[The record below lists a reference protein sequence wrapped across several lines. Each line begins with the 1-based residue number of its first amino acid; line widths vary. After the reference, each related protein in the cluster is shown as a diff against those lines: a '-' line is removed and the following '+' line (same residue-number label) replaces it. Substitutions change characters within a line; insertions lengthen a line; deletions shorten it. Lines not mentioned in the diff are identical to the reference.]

1 MNWKGKRFDFLLDS
15 LPPARKNKLPFS
27 SYLPSSVYVN
37 FASCYC
43 SNGRDGEM
51 LLISFLRRIF
61 FSKQL
66 VLTRTKQPRNSMLI
80 SQISSNVR
88 ALYIVSALAEMK
100 QLIMLMLASHLICL
114 TQGHFHYRLP
124 EPWETGSAHN
134 SKGGQRMTRG
144 FVLTSRKIP
153 VHVHNVLFT
162 CISMWV
168 CDCIHQQTL
177 RCVGHW
183 WLLTNPHSTTEEHRL
198 QD

>member
-1 MNWKGKRFDFLLDS
+1 MWVLLPATNHDHELFVSELSCQSCQRGLLQLLSLGRSTLLSARVPEDSELSSLWIRRAQDLIFFLDS
-15 LPPARKNKLPFS
+15 LPPAIKNKLPFS

-66 VLTRTKQPRNSMLI
+66 VLTRAKQPRNSMLV

-100 QLIMLMLASHLICL
+100 LDYVNVSQPFNLFYSGTLSLQAS
-114 TQGHFHYRLP
+114 
-124 EPWETGSAHN
+124 W
-134 SKGGQRMTRG
+134 
-144 FVLTSRKIP
+144 
-153 VHVHNVLFT
+153 
-162 CISMWV
+162 
-168 CDCIHQQTL
+168 TL
-177 RCVGHW
+177 RN
-183 WLLTNPHSTTEEHRL
+183 WLCS
-198 QD
+198 Q